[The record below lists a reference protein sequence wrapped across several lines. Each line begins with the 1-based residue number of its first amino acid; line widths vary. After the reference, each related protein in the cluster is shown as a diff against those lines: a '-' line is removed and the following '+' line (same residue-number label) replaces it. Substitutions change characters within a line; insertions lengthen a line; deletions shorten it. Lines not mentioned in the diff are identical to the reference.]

1 MNEPHVHLTD
11 NISFHSHTCWWN
23 NEVLKPI
30 QHNGYVGEGR
40 VAMEKLGKLLDK
52 MMLRRTK
59 VQCADDLGLPPRK
72 VVVRRDY
79 FSAEEEEVYRSL
91 FSDSAR
97 QFSAY
102 VEQGMYFVLG
112 LFSTCTDG

>member
-1 MNEPHVHLTD
+1 M
-11 NISFHSHTCWWN
+11 
-23 NEVLKPI
+23 LKPI
-30 QHNGYVGEGR
+30 QNNGYVGEGR

-91 FSDSAR
+91 FTDSAR

-102 VEQGMYFVLG
+102 VEQGILT
-112 LFSTCTDG
+112 STWILHYILML

>member
-1 MNEPHVHLTD
+1 MATSPLLTTF
-11 NISFHSHTCWWN
+11 FHSHTCWWN

-40 VAMEKLGKLLDK
+40 IAMEKLGKLLDK

-102 VEQGMYFVLG
+102 VEQGTLRFIVYLVFLILMVKI
-112 LFSTCTDG
+112 